1 MKDFLILR
9 YFVSCPCVTDCVNVV
24 YEKYYPR
31 EPTQANRGR
40 DDPRNR
46 ILTAKE
52 AMQLVREHKMIK
64 DMEDKNGAVWAK
76 VEEVKRA

>member
-1 MKDFLILR
+1 MNFLILR
-9 YFVSCPCVTDCVNVV
+9 YFVSCPFVTDSVNVV

-31 EPTQANRGR
+31 ELTQANRHR

-52 AMQLVREHKMIK
+52 AMQLVQEHKMIK
-64 DMEDKNGAVWAK
+64 DLEDKNGAVWAR
-76 VEEVKRA
+76 VEEV